1 MQLDYI
7 SRLMWQG
14 QVKGL
19 KKWSI
24 APVPECDDV
33 CHKLEY
39 YVEPGDIGKTLQ
51 LDFSEVFSIV

>member
-1 MQLDYI
+1 
-7 SRLMWQG
+7 MWQG